1 MARFTRSTDVQQ
13 GFDFDRK
20 KQTPVG
26 HLLSLQV
33 GDSAA
38 GKGVVFAQDLTGI
51 QDPARPGSLV
61 SPGLVAVISEFDWST
76 SMTGTIYIG
85 GRIATPNK
93 QGLMALL
100 LGGWTDMRIFL
111 KFNVYEYDPA
121 QLEYFVSAGSDAV
134 LSGLLEKQGD
144 ELTLDVENQEST
156 EIQAPKNYAFRIGIK
171 PGAIAQPIKLATGV
185 GKTIVKQWGAN
196 EAAPGNQ

>member
-1 MARFTRSTDVQQ
+1 MARFTRSTDVEQ
-13 GFDFDRK
+13 GFNFDRK

-38 GKGVVFAQDLTGI
+38 GKGVAFTPDFTGI
-51 QDPARPGSLV
+51 QNPAQPGSVV
-61 SPGLVAVISEFDWST
+61 SPGLVAVISEFDWSSST
-76 SMTGTIYIG
+76 TGTIYIG
-85 GRIATPNK
+85 GRISTPNK
-93 QGLMALL
+93 QSLMALL
-100 LGGWTDMRIFL
+100 LGSWTDMRVFFR
-111 KFNVYEYDPA
+111 FNLYEYDPA
-121 QLEYFVSAGSDAV
+121 QLGYFISAGSDAV
-134 LSGLLEKQGD
+134 LSGVLEKQCD

-156 EIQAPKNYAFRIGIK
+156 EVQAPKNYAFRIGIK

-196 EAAPGNQ
+196 EVAPGNQ